1 MKKFTKTMSLAMC
14 LALAAGTFSGCGKE
28 KAQDGMTT
36 VTMWTADGGSK
47 AVMADLVNEFNK
59 TIGKENNVILDY
71 EVKEGNLKEQIE
83 LALTTN
89 LHILPKIS
97 DFPHRRQALFIRLFR
112 LYVRFARF
120 YAYLYLIL

>member
-112 LYVRFARF
+112 LYVLRARF
-120 YAYLYLIL
+120 CVYSYLI